1 VGLVSGGSSSGSSSL
16 SVISGFLLLDGISV
30 GFSGFLSLFIS
41 LGLGSNS
48 TIVVSITLL
57 GDLLGGFL
65 ISVSD
70 FDSLVSSLVLSN
82 GGVLGIFGFVIG
94 NLGSIEGKLGSV
106 PVS

>member
-1 VGLVSGGSSSGSSSL
+1 VGLVSGGSSSGSNSF

-30 GFSGFLSLFIS
+30 GFCGFLSLFVS

-65 ISVSD
+65 ISFSD
-70 FDSLVSSLVLSN
+70 SESLVGSLVLSN
-82 GGVLGIFGFVIG
+82 GGVLGIFGIFIG
-94 NLGSIEGKLGSV
+94 NLGSIEGKLLSV